1 MEVVKALRAVVALL
15 LFGFSLAASAQ
26 QVPTPRFD
34 ELERRLQIRPE
45 QKEQY
50 ETAVGA
56 TKRALLA
63 VGLSVMEMKQRLAE
77 ELMKPNPDFSV
88 LFEGADRAF
97 EQQRPLLEEA
107 GREWKKLYAFLD
119 DKQVE
124 VVSSSSW
131 TTWARS
137 ARRLSSR
144 TRPGRSRRARRRASG
159 SDHLSHWF

>member
-1 MEVVKALRAVVALL
+1 MKAARLIVALFL
-15 LFGFSLAASAQ
+15 LGLSLAATAQ
-26 QVPTPRFD
+26 TIPSPRFD

-50 ETAVGA
+50 EIAVGA

-77 ELMKPNPDFSV
+77 ELAKPNPDFSV
-88 LFEGADRAF
+88 LFDGADRAF

-107 GREWKKLYAFLD
+107 GREWKKLYALLD

-124 VVSSSSW
+124 VVKQFLLDSLGQIG
-131 TTWARS
+131 AAPFIQDAPRK
-137 ARRLSSR
+137 
-144 TRPGRSRRARRRASG
+144 RPKSPPTGE
-159 SDHLSHWF
+159 WV

>member
-1 MEVVKALRAVVALL
+1 MRALRFFAAILLAGLSIAVP
-15 LFGFSLAASAQ
+15 AASSPIA
-26 QVPTPRFD
+26 TPRFD
-34 ELERRLQIRPE
+34 ELEGRLQIRPE

-50 ETAVGA
+50 EMAVGA

-88 LFEGADRAF
+88 LFDGADRAF

-107 GREWKKLYAFLD
+107 GREWKKLYALLD

-124 VVSSSSW
+124 VVKQFLLDNLGQLGAAPFIEDAPRKKPTSPPKGEW
-131 TTWARS
+131 I
-137 ARRLSSR
+137 
-144 TRPGRSRRARRRASG
+144 
-159 SDHLSHWF
+159 

>member
-1 MEVVKALRAVVALL
+1 M
-15 LFGFSLAASAQ
+15 AASAASS
-26 QVPTPRFD
+26 PIATPRFD

-50 ETAVGA
+50 EMAVGA

-77 ELMKPNPDFSV
+77 ELAKPNPDFSV

-124 VVSSSSW
+124 VVKQFLLDNLGQIGAAPFIEDAPRKKPKSPPKGEW
-131 TTWARS
+131 I
-137 ARRLSSR
+137 
-144 TRPGRSRRARRRASG
+144 
-159 SDHLSHWF
+159 

>member
-1 MEVVKALRAVVALL
+1 VKAARLIVALFL
-15 LFGFSLAASAQ
+15 LGLSLAATAQ
-26 QVPTPRFD
+26 SIPSPRFD

-50 ETAVGA
+50 EMAVGA

-77 ELMKPNPDFSV
+77 ELAKPNPDFSV
-88 LFEGADRAF
+88 LFDGADRAF

-107 GREWKKLYAFLD
+107 GRDWKKLYALLD

-124 VVSSSSW
+124 VVKQFLLDSLGQIG
-131 TTWARS
+131 AAPFIQDAPRK
-137 ARRLSSR
+137 
-144 TRPGRSRRARRRASG
+144 RPKSPPTGE
-159 SDHLSHWF
+159 WV

>member
-1 MEVVKALRAVVALL
+1 MRALHFVAAVLL
-15 LFGFSLAASAQ
+15 VGLSMAASAASS
-26 QVPTPRFD
+26 PIATPRFD

-50 ETAVGA
+50 EMAVGA

-77 ELMKPNPDFSV
+77 ELAKPNPDFSV
-88 LFEGADRAF
+88 LFDGADRVF

-107 GREWKKLYAFLD
+107 GREWKKLYALLD

-124 VVSSSSW
+124 VVKQFLLDNFGQLGVAPFIEDAPSKKPTSPPKGEW
-131 TTWARS
+131 I
-137 ARRLSSR
+137 
-144 TRPGRSRRARRRASG
+144 
-159 SDHLSHWF
+159 

>member
-1 MEVVKALRAVVALL
+1 MRALHFVAAILL
-15 LFGFSLAASAQ
+15 VGLSMAASAASS
-26 QVPTPRFD
+26 PIATPRFD

-50 ETAVGA
+50 EMAVGA

-77 ELMKPNPDFSV
+77 ELAKPNPDFSV
-88 LFEGADRAF
+88 LFDGADRAF

-124 VVSSSSW
+124 VVKQFLLDNLGQIGAAPFIEDAPRKKPKSPPKGEW
-131 TTWARS
+131 I
-137 ARRLSSR
+137 
-144 TRPGRSRRARRRASG
+144 
-159 SDHLSHWF
+159 

>member
-1 MEVVKALRAVVALL
+1 MKAARLIVALVL
-15 LFGFSLAASAQ
+15 LGLSLAATAQ
-26 QVPTPRFD
+26 TIPSPRFD

-50 ETAVGA
+50 EMAVGA

-77 ELMKPNPDFSV
+77 ELTKPNPDFSV
-88 LFEGADRAF
+88 LFDGADRAF

-107 GREWKKLYAFLD
+107 GRDWKKLYALLD

-124 VVSSSSW
+124 VVKQFLLDNLGQLGAAPFIEDAPRKKPKSPPTGEW
-131 TTWARS
+131 V
-137 ARRLSSR
+137 
-144 TRPGRSRRARRRASG
+144 
-159 SDHLSHWF
+159 

>member
-1 MEVVKALRAVVALL
+1 MKAARLIVALFL
-15 LFGFSLAASAQ
+15 LGLSLAATAQ
-26 QVPTPRFD
+26 SIPSPRFD

-50 ETAVGA
+50 EMAVGA

-77 ELMKPNPDFSV
+77 ELAKPNPDFSV
-88 LFEGADRAF
+88 LFDGADRAF

-107 GREWKKLYAFLD
+107 GRDWKKLYALLD

-124 VVSSSSW
+124 VVKQFLLDSLGQIG
-131 TTWARS
+131 AAPFIQDAPRK
-137 ARRLSSR
+137 
-144 TRPGRSRRARRRASG
+144 RPKSPPTGE
-159 SDHLSHWF
+159 WV

>member
-1 MEVVKALRAVVALL
+1 MRALHFVAAILL
-15 LFGFSLAASAQ
+15 VGLSMAASAASS
-26 QVPTPRFD
+26 PIATPRFD

-50 ETAVGA
+50 ERAVGA

-77 ELMKPNPDFSV
+77 ELAKPNPDFSV
-88 LFEGADRAF
+88 LFDGADRAF

-107 GREWKKLYAFLD
+107 GRDWKKLYALLD

-124 VVSSSSW
+124 VVKQFLLDNLGQLG
-131 TTWARS
+131 A
-137 ARRLSSR
+137 APFIEDAPR
-144 TRPGRSRRARRRASG
+144 TKPTSPPKGE
-159 SDHLSHWF
+159 WI

>member
-1 MEVVKALRAVVALL
+1 MRALHFVAAVLL
-15 LFGFSLAASAQ
+15 VGLSMAASAASS
-26 QVPTPRFD
+26 PIATPRFD

-50 ETAVGA
+50 EMAVGA

-88 LFEGADRAF
+88 LFDGADRVF

-107 GREWKKLYAFLD
+107 GREWKKLYALLD

-124 VVSSSSW
+124 VVKQFLLDNLGQLGAAPFIEDAPRKKPTSPPKGEW
-131 TTWARS
+131 I
-137 ARRLSSR
+137 
-144 TRPGRSRRARRRASG
+144 
-159 SDHLSHWF
+159 

>member
-1 MEVVKALRAVVALL
+1 MRALRFVAAILL
-15 LFGFSLAASAQ
+15 VGLSLAASAASS
-26 QVPTPRFD
+26 PIATPRFD

-50 ETAVGA
+50 EMAVGA

-97 EQQRPLLEEA
+97 EQQRPLLDEA
-107 GREWKKLYAFLD
+107 GREWKKLYALLD

-124 VVSSSSW
+124 VVKQFLLESLGQIGAAPFIQDAPTKKPTNPPKGEW
-131 TTWARS
+131 I
-137 ARRLSSR
+137 
-144 TRPGRSRRARRRASG
+144 
-159 SDHLSHWF
+159 

>member
-1 MEVVKALRAVVALL
+1 MKAARLIVALFL
-15 LFGFSLAASAQ
+15 LGLSLAATAQ
-26 QVPTPRFD
+26 TIPSPRFD

-50 ETAVGA
+50 EMAVGA

-77 ELMKPNPDFSV
+77 ELAKPNPDFSV
-88 LFEGADRAF
+88 LFDGADRAF

-107 GREWKKLYAFLD
+107 GRDWKKLYALLD

-124 VVSSSSW
+124 VVKQFLLDSLGQIG
-131 TTWARS
+131 AAPFIQDAPRK
-137 ARRLSSR
+137 
-144 TRPGRSRRARRRASG
+144 RPKSPPTGE
-159 SDHLSHWF
+159 WV